1 MIETLEAISG
11 ISSVVVV
18 AVLGILYGRAERLR
32 ALLDRDVVTLNA
44 RLANAIANSL
54 RDKKLIAKLREE
66 RYEERKKNIANL
78 DNGALADGFNE
89 LFDPVGSDAD

>member
-1 MIETLEAISG
+1 MIDTIEAISG
-11 ISSVVVV
+11 VSSVVVV

-32 ALLDRDVVTLNA
+32 ALLSRDVKTLNA
-44 RLANAIANSL
+44 RLANAIASSIQ
-54 RDKKLIAKLREE
+54 DKKLIAKLREQ
-66 RYEERKKNIANL
+66 RHEERKKNIASL